1 MPQLDLFTFTSQFFW
16 LVIGFWGLYA
26 GSFLNFILPFAFII
40 KVREYLS
47 IHTVNTVS
55 NSLLS
60 KKTMDVLNRSYASL
74 NVATKAVNT
83 RFVEDISNLRTVAS
97 NSINSL
103 RDDSVLAAV
112 RTYISLSAITNLLL
126 ANRAVST
133 TARFIKTSKNAI
145 KNAAKKSISS
155 DKNTAKSSTPAP
167 KKR

>member
-74 NVATKAVNT
+74 NITTKAVNT
-83 RFVEDISNLRTVAS
+83 RFLEDLGNLKTVAG
-97 NSINSL
+97 NSVNSL
-103 RDDSVLAAV
+103 RDDSLLSAV
-112 RTYISLSAITNLLL
+112 RTYISLSSVTNLLL
-126 ANRAVST
+126 ANRAVNT

-145 KNAAKKSISS
+145 KNAAKK
-155 DKNTAKSSTPAP
+155 TGSTPSNSAKPVNNAP
-167 KKR
+167 KKK